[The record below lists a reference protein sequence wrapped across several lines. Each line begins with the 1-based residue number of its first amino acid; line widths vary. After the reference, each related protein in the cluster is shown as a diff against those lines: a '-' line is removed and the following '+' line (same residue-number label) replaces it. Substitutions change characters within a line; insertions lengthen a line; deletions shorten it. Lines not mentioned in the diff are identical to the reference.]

1 MSIVATAISRRV
13 TVAMATLA
21 VALFGSLSL
30 ERLGLNLLPELAYPT
45 LTVRT
50 DFEGAAPAEVEEQI
64 TRRLEERV
72 GVINGLRRMHSISA
86 AERSDLVLEFAWGT
100 DMNGAAVEV
109 REKLDLA
116 QLPLD
121 VERPSILRLNPN
133 LDPIVRAA
141 IVLRRHSG
149 EEAAA
154 LQDEDAAALQDEEAA
169 ALQEL
174 RRFAEDVVKKR
185 LDPVLG
191 VAAVLVS
198 GGYED
203 EISVHVDQDRLA
215 QLGLSVQALGQRL
228 QAANIN
234 LSGGRLTDRGQEY
247 LVRTLNEFGSVA
259 DIGETIVY
267 QEAGRV
273 LRLEEVAEVREG
285 HKERDSVMRVQ
296 GLEAIEI
303 AMYKEG
309 DANTVTVAA
318 AISER
323 LDAIARDLPEAY
335 ELVVIHNQAD
345 FITAAIDEVRSAAV
359 VGAFFAV
366 LVLYLFLKDVRST
379 LIVTATIPAS
389 VLGTFVLMDA
399 FDITLNIMSL
409 GGIALAVGMLMD
421 NAIVVLENI
430 ARYRESDARLSLP
443 AAAGR
448 GASEVAGAVLA
459 STLTTIAVFLP
470 LAFVEGVAG
479 QLFRDQALTVT
490 FALVASLLLAFTLIP
505 MLAAIGAGTGAANE
519 RSSPAP
525 AVQASTASG
534 PLGWRRLAAA
544 PLRGAIRATVL
555 LLERLGAG
563 LALALRPIHWG
574 FDAAYAR
581 AYRGY
586 VALLNAA
593 LRFRAATLLAAAA
606 SLAGSAALLPA
617 LPVELIPPLSQGEFR
632 ADLELAPGTRLE
644 ATDQVLAEAQAQL
657 LDYPVVERTYSV
669 AGTGGKLDA
678 TATRGGEQVGELNV
692 VLMEGIAPADETLVM
707 ALARD
712 ALAAVPGVQFKV
724 DKPQPFTFA
733 TPLEVEVSGNDLAS
747 IERVAAELA
756 AAMAASPAFSDVEST
771 IRPGYPELQ
780 IVFDQERTAA
790 AGLLVPEVAARVVRK
805 IRGDVPTKFTWRD
818 KRVDIRVR
826 LAETARNSKAD
837 VENLLVDAGSRQVR
851 LASLATVQLAAGPA
865 DIQRIGQK
873 RVALVSAHVEHG
885 DLALAGT
892 QARALLDAIPHPQNV
907 SSRVGGQAEEME
919 ASFESLRLAL
929 LLALVLVYLV
939 MASLFESLL
948 HPFVIMFTVPLA
960 AVGAVLAILATG
972 ISISVVVF
980 IGAILLV
987 GIVVNNAI
995 VLVDRVNRLRLRGMP
1010 RRAAVVAGAQ
1020 QRFRPIVMTTATTV
1034 LGLLPMAVGLGE
1046 AAELRAP
1053 MAITVIGGLLV
1064 ATLLTLVVIPV
1075 VYDLVDRKAIHGD
1088 VFDGA
1093 PPAGGSAEAPAREGA
1108 A

>member
-30 ERLGLNLLPELAYPT
+30 DRLGLNLLPELAYPT

-149 EEAAA
+149 EDAAA
-154 LQDEDAAALQDEEAA
+154 LQDEDAA

-273 LRLEEVAEVREG
+273 LRLKEVAEVREG

-318 AISER
+318 AIAER
-323 LDAIARDLPEAY
+323 LDAIARDLPETY

-366 LVLYLFLKDVRST
+366 LVLYLFLKDARST

-519 RSSPAP
+519 RSSPAAP
-525 AVQASTASG
+525 TASG

-555 LLERLGAG
+555 LLERLGTG

-644 ATDQVLAEAQAQL
+644 ATDQVLAQAQAQL

-692 VLMEGIAPADETLVM
+692 VLMEGIAPADENLVM

-805 IRGDVPTKFTWRD
+805 IRGDVPTRFTWRD

-907 SSRVGGQAEEME
+907 SSRLGGQAEEME

-1093 PPAGGSAEAPAREGA
+1093 PPAGGRAEAPAREGA

>member
-30 ERLGLNLLPELAYPT
+30 DRLGLNLLPELAYPT

-149 EEAAA
+149 EDAAA
-154 LQDEDAAALQDEEAA
+154 LQDEDAA

-273 LRLEEVAEVREG
+273 LRLKEVAEVRES

-318 AISER
+318 AIAER
-323 LDAIARDLPEAY
+323 LDAIARDLPETY

-544 PLRGAIRATVL
+544 PLRGAIRTTVL

-692 VLMEGIAPADETLVM
+692 VLMEGIAPADENLVM

-805 IRGDVPTKFTWRD
+805 IRGDVPTRFTWRD

-837 VENLLVDAGSRQVR
+837 VENLLVDAGGRQVR
-851 LASLATVQLAAGPA
+851 LASLATVQLATGPA

-1034 LGLLPMAVGLGE
+1034 LGLLPMAIGLGE

>member
-30 ERLGLNLLPELAYPT
+30 DRLGLNLLPELAYPT

-121 VERPSILRLNPN
+121 IERPSILRLNPN

-141 IVLRRHSG
+141 IVLRRPS
-149 EEAAA
+149 
-154 LQDEDAAALQDEEAA
+154 DEDAAALQ
-169 ALQEL
+169 EL
-174 RRFAEDVVKKR
+174 RHFAEDVVKKR

-259 DIGETIVY
+259 DIGETIIY

-273 LRLEEVAEVREG
+273 LRLKEVAEVREG

-505 MLAAIGAGTGAANE
+505 MLAAIGTGTGAAAANE
-519 RSSPAP
+519 RSSPAAP
-525 AVQASTASG
+525 AVQASTAPG

-544 PLRGAIRATVL
+544 PLRGAIRATAL

-593 LRFRAATLLAAAA
+593 LRFRASTLLVAAA

-692 VLMEGIAPADETLVM
+692 VLMEGIAPADESLVM

-733 TPLEVEVSGNDLAS
+733 TPLEVEVSGNHLAS
-747 IERVAAELA
+747 IERVAEQLA

-805 IRGDVPTKFTWRD
+805 IRGDVPTRFTWRD

-837 VENLLVDAGSRQVR
+837 VENLLVDAGGRQVR

-1093 PPAGGSAEAPAREGA
+1093 PPAGGPAEAPAREGA